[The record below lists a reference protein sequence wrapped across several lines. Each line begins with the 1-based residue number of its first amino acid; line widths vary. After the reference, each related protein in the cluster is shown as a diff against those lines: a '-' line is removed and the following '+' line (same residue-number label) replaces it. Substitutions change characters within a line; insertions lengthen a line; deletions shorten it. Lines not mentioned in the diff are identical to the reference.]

1 MGTGRVLLERSNEV
15 GHISGQFGRGDAD
28 GKRRC
33 IMVFSTEKQGEVAIV
48 AASGRLDAAGAP
60 EIEVHCKALVQEGT
74 KRLLLDLAG
83 VEYVSSA
90 GLRSLLV
97 LAKTAKGAGGSL
109 ALCGLT
115 PTVREVMCISGF
127 DNILPMA
134 TDRAAAME
142 LFK

>member
-1 MGTGRVLLERSNEV
+1 MKGQTGLGILPANS
-15 GHISGQFGRGDAD
+15 DAGSRT

-33 IMVFSTEKQGEVAIV
+33 SMVFSTEKQGEVAIV